1 MSSLMQLK
9 CLHLQEATGVPQLKD
24 RALVAQK
31 NADIR
36 KRKQALLA
44 ELPQLKA
51 AIKKGKVT
59 QEMVVARQER
69 VCVCSLYVTSVHRAG
84 PATLA

>member
-1 MSSLMQLK
+1 M
-9 CLHLQEATGVPQLKD
+9 PQLKD

-44 ELPQLKA
+44 EITQLKTI
-51 AIKKGKVT
+51 IKKGKVT

-69 VCVCSLYVTSVHRAG
+69 V
-84 PATLA
+84 

>member
-1 MSSLMQLK
+1 M
-9 CLHLQEATGVPQLKD
+9 QEATSVPQLKD

-44 ELPQLKA
+44 EVPQLKT
-51 AIKKGKVT
+51 IVKKGKVT

-69 VCVCSLYVTSVHRAG
+69 VRLFSVRL
-84 PATLA
+84 TRCLLC